1 MEYNKTITQ
10 GEAFKFRNPKKLR
23 PKLAN
28 QDQEPEPKLNPGT
41 RNREPNSEIK
51 TDDLN

>member
-28 QDQEPEPKLNPGT
+28 QDQEPEPKLWSGYQ
-41 RNREPNSEIK
+41 EPRTK
-51 TDDLN
+51 L